1 MKRIISI
8 LLTGLMVVGM
18 FGCSKKPE
26 PITDIPAS
34 PEEAMTDAN
43 LVFYYY
49 EAVTGTVGGDCSVA
63 YRLYRYN
70 GTELVLSRTDHTTDD
85 EEISTYRL
93 VPASTL
99 DDCMKVVK
107 KYKMGKGKWINGIGI
122 TGGYCSAGFYKKD
135 EWIKVTSDNMPD
147 NGQEAFSAIHKILA
161 NA

>member
-1 MKRIISI
+1 MKRILSI

-26 PITDIPAS
+26 QITDIPAT

-49 EAVTGTVGGDCSVA
+49 EAVTGTVGGDHSKS
-63 YRLYRYN
+63 YHLYKYN
-70 GTELVLSRTDHTTDD
+70 GTELVLSTEEHDTDD
-85 EEISTYRL
+85 NVTSNYRL
-93 VPASTL
+93 IPASTL

-122 TGGYCSAGFYKKD
+122 TGGYYSAGFYKKD
-135 EWIKVTSDNMPD
+135 EWIKVTSSNMPD
-147 NGQEAFSAIHKILA
+147 NGQEALNAIRKIIV

>member
-26 PITDIPAS
+26 VITDIPAT

-49 EAVTGTVGGDCSVA
+49 
-63 YRLYRYN
+63 
-70 GTELVLSRTDHTTDD
+70 
-85 EEISTYRL
+85 
-93 VPASTL
+93 
-99 DDCMKVVK
+99 
-107 KYKMGKGKWINGIGI
+107 
-122 TGGYCSAGFYKKD
+122 SAGFYKKD

>member
-26 PITDIPAS
+26 QITDIPAS
-34 PEEAMTDAN
+34 PEEAMTDVN

-49 EAVTGTVGGDCSVA
+49 EAVTGTVGGDCSKS
-63 YRLYRYN
+63 YRLYKYN
-70 GTELVLSRTDHTTDD
+70 GTELVLSTEEHDTDGNVT
-85 EEISTYRL
+85 SNYRL

-99 DDCMKVVK
+99 DDCIKVVK

-122 TGGYCSAGFYKKD
+122 TGGYRSAGFYKKD